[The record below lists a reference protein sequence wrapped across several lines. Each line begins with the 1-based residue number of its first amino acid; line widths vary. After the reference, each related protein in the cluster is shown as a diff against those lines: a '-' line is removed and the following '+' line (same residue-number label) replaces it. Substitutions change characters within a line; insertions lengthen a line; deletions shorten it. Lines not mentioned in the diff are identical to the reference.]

1 MLRYLAVEQ
10 RCEHGQNIGLD
21 QRVKQGEQN
30 AHQHR
35 QHIAQLHIV
44 IDQLRYQQAAEQCA
58 AKEALKLLG
67 VIKEK

>member
-1 MLRYLAVEQ
+1 ME
-10 RCEHGQNIGLD
+10 
-21 QRVKQGEQN
+21 QGEQD

-35 QHIAQLHIV
+35 QHVAQLHVV
-44 IDQLRYQQAAEQCA
+44 IDQLRHQQAAEQCA